1 MKGAIGSSVAHDSH
15 NIVAVG
21 SSDAELARVIN
32 AIIDAKGGIAV
43 SDGRDTD
50 ILPLPIA
57 GLMSGLEAD
66 ELSARYKE
74 LDLKAKRLGCRFHA
88 PFITLS
94 FMTLPVI
101 PSLKLTDMGL
111 VDVDNFCFTE
121 VLY

>member
-1 MKGAIGSSVAHDSH
+1 MCILLKNKRLQIHAANRLSCPS
-15 NIVAVG
+15 
-21 SSDAELARVIN
+21 
-32 AIIDAKGGIAV
+32 GI
-43 SDGRDTD
+43 
-50 ILPLPIA
+50 
-57 GLMSGLEAD
+57 
-66 ELSARYKE
+66 RYKE

-94 FMTLPVI
+94 FMALPVI